1 MESQYRE
8 EEKDLSA
15 CETLIMKAIWDKGE
29 DISIQELL
37 ETLKVKYGKDYKRTT
52 LVTFILNLAAKGFA
66 RQYRNGKYAYVHAI
80 KSEEEYREKLLTE
93 QMDFWYEGDS
103 SELVSALCKTGKMT
117 TQDIE
122 KIRGLLDE
130 LDD

>member
-66 RQYRNGKYAYVHAI
+66 RQYR
-80 KSEEEYREKLLTE
+80 R
-93 QMDFWYEGDS
+93 
-103 SELVSALCKTGKMT
+103 
-117 TQDIE
+117 
-122 KIRGLLDE
+122 KICVCSCHQK
-130 LDD
+130 

>member
-66 RQYRNGKYAYVHAI
+66 RHYRNGKYAYVHAI

-93 QMDFWYEGDS
+93 QMDS
-103 SELVSALCKTGKMT
+103 SELVSALCKTGTMT
-117 TQDIE
+117 KQDIE